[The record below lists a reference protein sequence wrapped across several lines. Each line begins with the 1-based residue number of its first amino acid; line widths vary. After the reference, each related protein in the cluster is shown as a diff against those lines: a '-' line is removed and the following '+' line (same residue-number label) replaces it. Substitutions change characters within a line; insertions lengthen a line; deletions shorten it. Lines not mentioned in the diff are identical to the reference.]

1 MAGLLVRC
9 LPPSQR
15 LRRSPSSWRGKSH
28 RPSSSK
34 KSPVRR
40 LAWTACGLALF
51 AVLLSGCVTTAS
63 SVVGAG
69 ASLGSAYF
77 NWLAKEKSEP
87 IIVAPDVVDYSASV
101 QDRAAAE
108 LDVLGEPCPT
118 DAVLADCSALAR
130 FVGDYGR
137 MRDQVRAAKKE

>member
-1 MAGLLVRC
+1 MSGLLLRC
-9 LPPSQR
+9 LPESRPSR
-15 LRRSPSSWRGKSH
+15 PPPSSWRGKSH

-34 KSPVRR
+34 TSRVRR
-40 LAWTACGLALF
+40 LAWTTCALLMCV
-51 AVLLSGCVTTAS
+51 ALLSGCVTAAS

-69 ASLGSAYF
+69 ASLGGAWLNY
-77 NWLAKEKSEP
+77 LAKEQSEP

-101 QDRAAAE
+101 QDRAADE
-108 LDVLGEPCPT
+108 LERLGEPCPA

-130 FVGDYGR
+130 FVVDYGR

>member
-1 MAGLLVRC
+1 M
-9 LPPSQR
+9 
-15 LRRSPSSWRGKSH
+15 
-28 RPSSSK
+28 
-34 KSPVRR
+34 
-40 LAWTACGLALF
+40 
-51 AVLLSGCVTTAS
+51 TTAS

-101 QDRAAAE
+101 QDRAADE

-130 FVGDYGR
+130 FVVDYGR
-137 MRDQVRAAKKE
+137 RRDQVRAAKKE